1 MKIDTPTPAPERRP
15 LPEWLIGLGIAVVVV
30 AAILVGFN
38 VVGGGDDPSFDT
50 STGTEATGPSTADIA
65 FTTFDG
71 TRTTLGAFQG
81 KPVVLNFWASWCPA
95 CIAEMPDLARV
106 EAEVRDQVTF
116 IGLDLQETSRSAAE
130 ALVAQTGV
138 QYLLGEDPDG
148 RIYSVFG
155 GIGMP
160 TTVFIDADGNVVE
173 VHSGTIFADDLRERI
188 REHFGV

>member
-1 MKIDTPTPAPERRP
+1 MAHRLGDRHRRRRRP
-15 LPEWLIGLGIAVVVV
+15 PHR
-30 AAILVGFN
+30 FN
-38 VVGGGDDPSFDT
+38 AVGGGDDPSFDSEGSTAPAAGAPT
-50 STGTEATGPSTADIA
+50 SPTADIS

-71 TRTTLGAFQG
+71 TETTLGAFLG
-81 KPVVLNFWASWCPA
+81 KPIVLNFWASWCPA

-116 IGLDLQETSRSAAE
+116 IGLDLQETSRPAAE

-148 RIYSVFG
+148 QIYSVFG

-160 TTVFIDADGNVVE
+160 TTVFIDADGNVLE